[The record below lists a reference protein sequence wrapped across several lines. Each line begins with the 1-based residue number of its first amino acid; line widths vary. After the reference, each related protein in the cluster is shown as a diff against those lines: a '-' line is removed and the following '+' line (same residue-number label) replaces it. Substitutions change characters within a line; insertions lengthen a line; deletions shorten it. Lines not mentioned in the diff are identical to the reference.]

1 VGFFA
6 GKVVGRGQEC
16 NVESMWTRATHILDQ
31 DERADKSEK
40 AKSQMKWGMG
50 GGREREERDVEG
62 PRGRLM
68 RGAFGG
74 RKGGGIS
81 SALTLY
87 V

>member
-50 GGREREERDVEG
+50 GGGKGKKEMLRDRE
-62 PRGRLM
+62 
-68 RGAFGG
+68 GG
-74 RKGGGIS
+74 
-81 SALTLY
+81 
-87 V
+87 